1 MADDRVVVDNVL
13 RFLIAFWLHDSVRQL
28 KSATLDFYSFEDL
41 YQAKQHLLSDIE
53 QWKSD
58 INLPHIPLRR
68 DGEQRSAKSLD
79 DIFLIM
85 TCLDEHLTLKSL
97 PKYVSDSPDSMPSL
111 RIYDGDM
118 KSLMLLFDNLKGR
131 LDALE
136 GAVAA
141 ILSNVN
147 SLSTAV
153 QSTVRCAPVVSS
165 AQAQPSTAGAAVNN
179 HGKARTVGLSEIE
192 SETVGNSQRNADH
205 LSTNPVRD
213 WANGSLML

>member
-13 RFLIAFWLHDSVRQL
+13 CFLIARFGKTGNKQL

-41 YQAKQHLLSDIE
+41 YQAKQHLLSDVE

-79 DIFLIM
+79 DIFLVF
-85 TCLDEHLTLKSL
+85 TCSDEHLTLKSL

-118 KSLMLLFDNLKGR
+118 KSLMLLFDNLKGH

-136 GAVAA
+136 GAGRWP
-141 ILSNVN
+141 LF
-147 SLSTAV
+147 
-153 QSTVRCAPVVSS
+153 R
-165 AQAQPSTAGAAVNN
+165 
-179 HGKARTVGLSEIE
+179 
-192 SETVGNSQRNADH
+192 
-205 LSTNPVRD
+205 
-213 WANGSLML
+213 LM

>member
-1 MADDRVVVDNVL
+1 M
-13 RFLIAFWLHDSVRQL
+13 
-28 KSATLDFYSFEDL
+28 
-41 YQAKQHLLSDIE
+41 LSDVE

-79 DIFLIM
+79 DIFLVF
-85 TCLDEHLTLKSL
+85 TCSDEHLTLKSL

-136 GAVAA
+136 GAMAA
-141 ILSNVN
+141 ILTNVN
-147 SLSTAV
+147 TLSTAV

-165 AQAQPSTAGAAVNN
+165 AQAQPFTAGAAVNIL
-179 HGKARTVGLSEIE
+179 GQARTVGL
-192 SETVGNSQRNADH
+192 RK
-205 LSTNPVRD
+205 
-213 WANGSLML
+213 

>member
-1 MADDRVVVDNVL
+1 MTVKWQMITLYVNYCSLITVFYFVYVITNDPMWNCMLKMAADRVVVDNVL
-13 RFLIAFWLHDSVRQL
+13 CFLIARFGKTGNKQL

-41 YQAKQHLLSDIE
+41 YQAKQHLLSDVE

-153 QSTVRCAPVVSS
+153 QSTVGV
-165 AQAQPSTAGAAVNN
+165 
-179 HGKARTVGLSEIE
+179 
-192 SETVGNSQRNADH
+192 H
-205 LSTNPVRD
+205 L
-213 WANGSLML
+213 